1 MRRVW
6 DPKRGSWGCFRDHP
20 ARYGRGVR
28 CACMQGLD
36 LVEID
41 GHQDLMRKGL
51 KIKRD

>member
-1 MRRVW
+1 
-6 DPKRGSWGCFRDHP
+6 
-20 ARYGRGVR
+20 
-28 CACMQGLD
+28 MQGLD